1 MMAGVALAFAL
12 VCGAQTPA
20 APAATVVPAATT
32 ASNTAP
38 ASNEAIL
45 KELAEMKARIAQLE
59 AELKARGSNAT
70 DADRDASALR
80 SANPAGGKKSDA
92 PTPPE
97 QAKSAP
103 ATPVWSVGPMEISGF
118 IDGYYSYNANRPAD
132 TIDGASGN
140 QTNGLYNFNDK
151 TDQFNL
157 SAAKLTLN
165 HDPDPVGAHIDLL
178 FGRTD
183 TLVNGPSSAD
193 NGKYIEQ
200 AFISLKPHTAKG
212 LELDFGKFVSSAGAE
227 VIESKDNWNYSRSL
241 LFVWA
246 IPYFHFGLRSS
257 LPVSKTETI
266 GMQVVNGWN
275 NVSNSNGGVIVG
287 LTSAYVK
294 PKYAWNVNYYTGP
307 ANANTQKGYRNLID
321 TTLLLTPT
329 TKFSAYINYDYGQ
342 NRDAVSPAA
351 SSSTNNKLL
360 NHWQGVAFAARQQIT
375 AKSALA
381 GRFEYFNDPQGYTT
395 QMKTKPQVDEF
406 TATYEYKWPEGLLA
420 RLEYRRDWADV
431 DLYTKGNTLLA
442 VKDQSTVTA
451 GFVAFFGPKR

>member
-1 MMAGVALAFAL
+1 LAFAL
-12 VCGAQTPA
+12 ASGAQTPA
-20 APAATVVPAATT
+20 TPAAAASPVATT
-32 ASNTAP
+32 ASNAAP
-38 ASNEAIL
+38 ASNDAIL
-45 KELAEMKARIAQLE
+45 KELAEMKTRIAQLE
-59 AELKARGSNAT
+59 AELKARGGNAT
-70 DADRDASALR
+70 NADQDASALR
-80 SANPAGGKKSDA
+80 TANAAAGEKSAAT
-92 PTPPE
+92 TPPE
-97 QAKSAP
+97 QATDTPAP
-103 ATPVWSVGPMEISGF
+103 AAPAWSVGPMEISGF

-140 QTNGLYNFNDK
+140 QINSLYNFNDK

-200 AFISLKPHTAKG
+200 AFISLKPPTAKG
-212 LELDFGKFVSSAGAE
+212 LELDFGKFVTSAGAE

-257 LPVSKTETI
+257 LPISKTETI
-266 GMQVVNGWN
+266 GVQVVNGWN
-275 NVSNSNGGVIVG
+275 NVSNSNGGVTVG

-329 TKFSAYINYDYGQ
+329 TKFNAYINYDYGQ

-351 SSSTNNKLL
+351 PSSTDNKLL

-395 QMKTKPQVDEF
+395 QMKVKPQVDEF

-431 DLYTKGNTLLA
+431 DLFTKGNALLA

-451 GFVAFFGPKR
+451 GFVAFFGSKR